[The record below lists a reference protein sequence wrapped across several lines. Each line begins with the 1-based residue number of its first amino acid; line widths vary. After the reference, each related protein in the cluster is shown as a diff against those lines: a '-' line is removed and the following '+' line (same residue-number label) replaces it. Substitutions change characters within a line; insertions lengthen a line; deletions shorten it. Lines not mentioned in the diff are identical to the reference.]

1 MNWKILNV
9 SIPVKNLEES
19 KDFYNK
25 LLNNELEDKLFYRN
39 FFEDYNDCSF

>member
-9 SIPVKNLEES
+9 SIPVKNLEVS

-25 LLNNELEDKLFYRN
+25 LLNNENFGEKKLKIQKTF
-39 FFEDYNDCSF
+39 